1 MACRMYFCGKIA
13 LMRGFTICVA
23 LCLAAIVPAMASSP
37 ELTGL
42 LERISEGLSEKMA
55 TEIVNGGADTVDFF
69 ELTQLG
75 GKPAVRGNNAVSVA
89 VGVNYYLRHY
99 TGNHLSWNNMRV
111 VLPDTL
117 PAVTATVRRSTP
129 LRKRYYMNYCTHSYS
144 AAFWDWPRWERE
156 IDWMA
161 LHGINMPLA
170 VTGSAALWRNVLR
183 RLEYPET
190 AIDSFVAGPGYQA
203 WWLMNNLEGWGGPNP
218 AQYYERDEQ
227 MQRRITGRMREL
239 GMEPVLPGYSGML
252 PHDAAARLGLDVAD
266 PGRWCG
272 YGRPA
277 FLQPSDTAF
286 NRIADIYY
294 DELTKLYGTSRYYS
308 MDPFHEGGNTA
319 GVDLAAAGRTIAAA
333 MKRCRPDAV
342 WVVQGWQE
350 NPRPEMIAALP
361 EGDMTVLDLQAEN
374 SPAWCAR
381 PDGFAGH
388 DWLYCMLLNFGG
400 NVGMYGKMQA
410 MADGF
415 ARARRESASLAGVG
429 LTMEGIDNN
438 PVMYE
443 LLCDLPWMEADAD
456 IDAWLGDYVV
466 ARYGGVRDD
475 SVDEAWRLLK
485 RSAYGCPADTVQQGS
500 AESLFCARPAD
511 GVRQVSTWAAT
522 KPYYDPDDVRQA
534 AELLLSAAGKFGG
547 NANYVYDLVDVTRQ
561 AVADEARAVM
571 RRLDAALAAGD
582 REAYSAEA
590 ERFQRL
596 IDVQD
601 SLLGTLPDF
610 RLGRWLEQARAC
622 GDTQAEKELYERNAR
637 TLITTWGNR
646 GAADGGMLHD
656 YAHREWQ
663 GLLHDFYLPRW
674 KRWFD
679 ARLESW
685 PAVPVIDF
693 YPMEAEWTGR
703 YGGYS
708 SEPEGDQIE
717 AARAALN
724 ELDAL
729 DAHSR

>member
-1 MACRMYFCGKIA
+1 MV
-13 LMRGFTICVA
+13 CVA
-23 LCLAAIVPAMASSP
+23 GSFSMRASSP
-37 ELTGL
+37 ALAGM
-42 LERISEGLSEKMA
+42 LERISEGLSRKLA
-55 TEIVNGGADTVDFF
+55 TEIVVTDADTVDFF
-69 ELTQLG
+69 EITQCG
-75 GKPAVRGNNAVSVA
+75 GRPMVSGNNAVSVA

-99 TGNHLSWNNMRV
+99 TGNHLSWNNMRAI
-111 VLPDTL
+111 LPDTL

-218 AQYYERDEQ
+218 DQYYERDER
-227 MQRRITGRMREL
+227 MQRHIVSRMREM
-239 GMEPVLPGYSGML
+239 GMEPVLPGYSGMV
-252 PHDAAARLGLDVAD
+252 PHDAASRLGLDVSD

-272 YGRPA
+272 YERPA

-294 DELTKLYGTSRYYS
+294 DELTALYGDSRYYS
-308 MDPFHEGGNTA
+308 MDPFHEGGNSD

-350 NPRPEMIAALP
+350 NPRSEMIAAIP
-361 EGDMTVLDLQAEN
+361 AGDMVVLDLQAEN
-374 SPAWCAR
+374 QPMWCAR
-381 PDGFAGH
+381 NDGFGRH

-400 NVGMYGKMQA
+400 NVGLYGKMQA

-415 ARARRESASLAGVG
+415 ARARSESASLAGVG
-429 LTMEGIDNN
+429 LTMEGIENN

-443 LLCDLPWMEADAD
+443 LLCDLPWMSGEID
-456 IDAWLGDYVV
+456 IDVWLAGYVKS
-466 ARYGGVRDD
+466 RYGGTADPRAL
-475 SVDEAWRLLK
+475 EAWRLLA
-485 RSAYGCPADTVQQGS
+485 RSVYGCPADTVQQGA
-500 AESLFCARPAD
+500 AESLFCARPSDDAC
-511 GVRQVSTWAAT
+511 QVSAWADT
-522 KPYYDPDDVRQA
+522 KPYYDPVDVERA
-534 AELLLSAAGKFGG
+534 ARLLLSAADTLGTNVNF
-547 NANYVYDLVDVTRQ
+547 VYDLVDVTRQ
-561 AVADEARAVM
+561 AVADKGRAVL
-571 RRLDAALAAGD
+571 RRLGEAAEAGD
-582 REAYSAEA
+582 REAYAGNA
-590 ERFQRL
+590 RRFLRL

-601 SLLGTLPDF
+601 SLLATLPDF

-622 GDTQAEKELYERNAR
+622 GDTPDEKDYYERNAR

-646 GAADGGMLHD
+646 DAADGGRLHD

-663 GLLHDFYLPRW
+663 GLLCDFYRPRW
-674 KRWFD
+674 KAWFD
-679 ARLESW
+679 ARLKAW
-685 PAVPVIDF
+685 PAVPLIDY
-693 YPMEAEWTGR
+693 YPMEEAWIDSRRSYTA
-703 YGGYS
+703 S
-708 SEPEGDQIE
+708 PEGDAIGVVV
-717 AARAALN
+717 ATLD
-724 ELDAL
+724 ELE
-729 DAHSR
+729 R

>member
-13 LMRGFTICVA
+13 LMRRFTLYVA

-37 ELTGL
+37 ELNGL
-42 LERISEGLSEKMA
+42 LERISEGLSKKIA
-55 TEIVNGGADTVDFF
+55 TEIVTGGADTVDFF
-69 ELTQLG
+69 ELTQTAG
-75 GKPAVRGNNAVSVA
+75 RPSVRGNNAVSVA

-99 TGNHLSWNNMRV
+99 TGNHLSWNNMHA

-117 PAVTATVRRSTP
+117 PVVTACVRRSTP

-144 AAFWDWPRWERE
+144 AAFWDWARWERE

-170 VTGSAALWRNVLR
+170 ITGSAALWRNVLR
-183 RLEYPET
+183 RLGYSG
-190 AIDSFVAGPGYQA
+190 ADIDSFVAGPGYQA

-218 AQYYERDEQ
+218 PQFYERDER
-227 MQRRITGRMREL
+227 MQRRIVGRMREL

-252 PHDAAARLGLDVAD
+252 PHDAADRLGLDVAD
-266 PGRWCG
+266 PGLWCG
-272 YGRPA
+272 YERPA

-294 DELTKLYGTSRYYS
+294 DELTELYGTSRYYS
-308 MDPFHEGGNTA
+308 MDPFHEGGNVS
-319 GVDLAAAGRTIAAA
+319 GVDLASAGRTIAAA

-361 EGDMTVLDLQAEN
+361 AGDMTVLDLQAEN
-374 SPAWCAR
+374 RPAWCAR
-381 PDGFAGH
+381 ANGFDGH

-400 NVGMYGKMQA
+400 NVGLYGKMQA

-443 LLCDLPWMEADAD
+443 LLCDLPWMAADAD
-456 IDAWLGDYVV
+456 PDAWLEDYVA
-466 ARYGGVRDD
+466 ARYGGVRDAR
-475 SVDEAWRLLK
+475 VDEAWRLLK
-485 RSAYGCPADTVQQGS
+485 RSVYGCPADTVQQGS

-522 KPYYDPDDVRQA
+522 KPYYDPADVRQA
-534 AELLLSAAGKFGG
+534 AELLLSAADAFGG
-547 NANYVYDLVDVTRQ
+547 NANFVYDLVDVTRQ
-561 AVADEARAVM
+561 AVADEGRAVM
-571 RRLDAALAAGD
+571 RRLNEAASAVD
-582 REAYSAEA
+582 REAYSAQA
-590 ERFQRL
+590 ERFLRL
-596 IDVQD
+596 MDVQD
-601 SLLGTLPDF
+601 SLLGTLSDF
-610 RLGRWLEQARAC
+610 RLGRWLEQALAC
-622 GDTQAEKELYERNAR
+622 GDTQVEKAFYERNAR

-646 GAADGGMLHD
+646 EAADTGMLHD

-663 GLLHDFYLPRW
+663 GLLHDFYRPRW
-674 KRWFD
+674 KMWFD

-693 YPMEAEWTGR
+693 YPMEAEWAGNC
-703 YGGYS
+703 GGYS
-708 SEPEGDQIE
+708 SEPEGDPIE
-717 AARAALN
+717 AARAAL
-724 ELDAL
+724 EAV
-729 DAHSR
+729 SR